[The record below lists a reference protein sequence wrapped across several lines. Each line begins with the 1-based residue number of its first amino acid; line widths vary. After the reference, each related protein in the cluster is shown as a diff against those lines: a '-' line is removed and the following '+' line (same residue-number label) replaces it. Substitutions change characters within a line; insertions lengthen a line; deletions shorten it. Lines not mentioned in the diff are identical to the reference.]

1 MNTPWCDPAGSTM
14 VPVLQIHSTVPSNH
28 CFGSSLYFYFQASVH
43 LLCFHSLV
51 YLPSCKFGACEVEL
65 STANYPWESF
75 SSFYSISA
83 VWSRFVEEREVCLR
97 IQIASPSEEIPAHV
111 LSRFVE
117 ERSCMGSCVTLYD
130 CYPFFFTHSLICI
143 GCVFYHH

>member
-1 MNTPWCDPAGSTM
+1 MIPLGRLWFRFCK
-14 VPVLQIHSTVPSNH
+14 VILQFLPII
-28 CFGSSLYFYFQASVH
+28 ASV
-43 LLCFHSLV
+43 
-51 YLPSCKFGACEVEL
+51 LPCIFVSRLPCIFIVSIPSYIFRHANFDACEVEL
-65 STANYPWESF
+65 STVNYPWESF